1 MTELSNRASDDG
13 PGPAGTTPDPAVA
26 AATTPGEPA
35 VAAASDPP
43 EAEAPRRPAR
53 RRGTPAAPELP
64 PGPPVQAGADWGSWA
79 TYDAAELGFRDYWY
93 PTLFAHQVGRKPV
106 PVTVAGEK
114 IVLVRDETTN
124 TVRALHDR
132 CPHRGVPLSLGRR
145 QFDGTISCP
154 YHGWTYDLTDGRLC
168 AVITD
173 GPSSP
178 ICGKVKVATYH
189 VAERLGLVF
198 VYIGDVPAGEEPPP
212 VERDIPAELNDNSL
226 VLGGRT
232 EIRDGNWR
240 FAAEN
245 GFDEGHAK
253 YLHNT
258 ALWRL
263 FKVMPTWNMTRVVEK
278 DGWLIRVQ
286 DEVHWDAEFPGVG
299 TFTNKRWW
307 KRMPLPDRPGRNG
320 DANPVI
326 AALDLPGFVSIR
338 LPGLLRVAYPQFIHY
353 EWYVPVDADHVRYVQ
368 LMVRFETGRKALAF
382 KAKYLTAIRWLFH
395 GQFTAQD
402 AWMVDVMDA
411 PPERLYRPDLS
422 LTAWRRHIEQTGS
435 VVQPAEKRRGH

>member
-1 MTELSNRASDDG
+1 MTTEAT
-13 PGPAGTTPDPAVA
+13 APDETV
-26 AATTPGEPA
+26 
-35 VAAASDPP
+35 
-43 EAEAPRRPAR
+43 PRRAR
-53 RRGTPAAPELP
+53 RPRRAPVAE
-64 PGPPVQAGADWGSWA
+64 PGPPVQAGSDWSTWS
-79 TYDAAELGFRDYWY
+79 TYDRAELGFRNHWY
-93 PTLFAHQVGRKPV
+93 PAVWAHEVGRKPV
-106 PVTVAGEK
+106 PVTIAGEK
-114 IVLVRDETTN
+114 VVLVRDDRTG
-124 TVRALHDR
+124 AIKGLHDR

-145 QFDGTISCP
+145 QFSGTISCP
-154 YHGWTYDLTDGRLC
+154 YHGWTYDLENGRLA

-173 GPSSP
+173 GPDSP
-178 ICGKVKVATYH
+178 ICGKVSVATYP
-189 VAERLGLVF
+189 VEERLGLVF
-198 VYIGDVPAGEEPPP
+198 VYIGELREDGTPPP
-212 VERDIPAELNDNSL
+212 VEDDIPDELTGNTL
-226 VLGGRT
+226 VLGGRN

-263 FKVMPTWNMTRVVEK
+263 FKVMPTWNKTRIVER

-286 DEVHWDAEFPGVG
+286 DEVHWEAEFPGVG
-299 TFTNKRWW
+299 RFSNKRWW
-307 KRMPLPDRPGRNG
+307 KRMPLPDRPGKNG

-338 LPGLLRVAYPQFIHY
+338 LPGILRVAYPQFIHY

-368 LMVRFETGRKALAF
+368 LMVRFESGWKAAAF

-402 AWMVDVMDA
+402 AWMVDVMDS

-422 LTAWRRHIEQTGS
+422 LTAWRKHIEDADV
-435 VVQPAEKRRGH
+435 VVQTVAGRGH

>member
-1 MTELSNRASDDG
+1 VTELTDR
-13 PGPAGTTPDPAVA
+13 
-26 AATTPGEPA
+26 
-35 VAAASDPP
+35 
-43 EAEAPRRPAR
+43 AEAPRRPAR
-53 RRGTPAAPELP
+53 PRGRRAEEPLP
-64 PGPPVQAGADWGSWA
+64 PGPPVQDGAGWGAWS
-79 TYDAAELGFRDYWY
+79 TYEAAELGFRDFWY
-93 PTLFAHQVGRKPV
+93 PTVFAHQVGRKPV
-106 PVTVAGEK
+106 PVTVAGER
-114 IVLVRDETTN
+114 IVLVRDDTDGS
-124 TVRALHDR
+124 VKALHDR

-145 QFDGTISCP
+145 QFPGTISCP
-154 YHGWTYDLTDGRLC
+154 YHGWTYDLADGKLC

-178 ICGKVKVATYH
+178 ICGKVGVATYP

-198 VYIGDVPAGEEPPP
+198 VYIGDGEAPP
-212 VERDIPAELNDNSL
+212 VERDIPTELTENTL

-263 FKVMPTWNMTRVVEK
+263 FKVMPTWNMTRVIER

-299 TFTNKRWW
+299 TFSNKRWW
-307 KRMPLPDRPGRNG
+307 KRLPLPDHPGKDGN
-320 DANPVI
+320 ANPVI
-326 AALDLPGFVSIR
+326 AGMDLPGFVSIR
-338 LPGLLRVAYPQFIHY
+338 LPGILRVAYPQFIHY
-353 EWYVPVDADHVRYVQ
+353 EWYVPVDAEHVRYVQ
-368 LMVRFETGRKALAF
+368 LMVRFESGLKALAF
-382 KAKYLTAIRWLFH
+382 KAKYLAAIRWLFH
-395 GQFTAQD
+395 GQFTGQD
-402 AWMVDVMDA
+402 AWMVDVMSA

-422 LTAWRRHIEQTGS
+422 LTAWRRHIEQADL
-435 VVQPAEKRRGH
+435 VVQPTEQRAGH

>member
-1 MTELSNRASDDG
+1 VTTEATR
-13 PGPAGTTPDPAVA
+13 PVPDESV
-26 AATTPGEPA
+26 
-35 VAAASDPP
+35 
-43 EAEAPRRPAR
+43 PRRAR
-53 RRGTPAAPELP
+53 RPRRTPVAE
-64 PGPPVQAGADWGSWA
+64 PGPPVQTGSDWSTWS
-79 TYDAAELGFRDYWY
+79 TYDRAELGFRNHWY
-93 PTLFAHQVGRKPV
+93 PAVWAHEVGRKPV
-106 PVTVAGEK
+106 PVTIAGEK
-114 IVLVRDETTN
+114 VVLVRDDRTGAI
-124 TVRALHDR
+124 RGLHDR

-145 QFDGTISCP
+145 QFPGTISCP
-154 YHGWTYDLTDGRLC
+154 YHGWTYDLENGRLA

-173 GPSSP
+173 GPDSP
-178 ICGKVKVATYH
+178 ICGKVSVATYP
-189 VAERLGLVF
+189 VEERLGLVF
-198 VYIGDVPAGEEPPP
+198 VYIGEVGVGGTPPP
-212 VERDIPAELNDNSL
+212 VEDDIPAELTGNTL
-226 VLGGRT
+226 VLGGRN

-263 FKVMPTWNMTRVVEK
+263 FKVMPTWNRTRIVER

-286 DEVHWDAEFPGVG
+286 DEVHWEAEFPGVG
-299 TFTNKRWW
+299 RFSNKRWW
-307 KRMPLPDRPGRNG
+307 KRMPLPDRPGKNG

-338 LPGLLRVAYPQFIHY
+338 LPGILRVAYPQFIHY

-368 LMVRFETGRKALAF
+368 LMVRFESGWKAAAF

-402 AWMVDVMDA
+402 AWMVDVMDS

-422 LTAWRRHIEQTGS
+422 LTAWRKHIEDS
-435 VVQPAEKRRGH
+435 DVVVQTVAGRGH